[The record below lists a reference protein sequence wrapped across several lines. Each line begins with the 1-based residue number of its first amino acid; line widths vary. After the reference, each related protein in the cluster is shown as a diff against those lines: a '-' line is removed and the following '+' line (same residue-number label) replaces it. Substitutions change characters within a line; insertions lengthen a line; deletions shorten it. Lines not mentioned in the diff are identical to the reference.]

1 MGLRYAGFGYDARGS
16 RSSARTRDP
25 SGQGRGTVEQGQQV
39 DEEEDVDGH
48 GEFEWLPTWYSRFRF
63 MDRIVTGCNKSN
75 ILIRKNEDDS
85 WITHSKN
92 ESE

>member
-48 GEFEWLPTWYSRFRF
+48 GEFESYLKPYLGLK
-63 MDRIVTGCNKSN
+63 D
-75 ILIRKNEDDS
+75 
-85 WITHSKN
+85 
-92 ESE
+92 